1 MIEKT
6 QMSSLD
12 HLKPVQKD
20 FTFDLEGTLNS
31 IVSLTSYIPEDAFTA
46 AILGTQRSGHGAVI
60 SESGLIVT
68 IGYLVAEADQVWI
81 TTNSGSTVQGH
92 ALAYDYETGFG
103 LVQALGKLHTSTIKL
118 GDSNCFEKGNT
129 AILAAA
135 GGSRQAIKVEIAA
148 RAEFAG
154 YWEYLIGNAIYT
166 TPVMPNWGGA
176 ALIDNQGQLCGIG
189 SLYLN
194 QIETGENNK
203 EGNLIVP
210 TELLA
215 PILDELTLYGRTLKP
230 SRPWLGMFVSQID
243 RYFEVVGLYN
253 NGPAAQQGLF
263 TGDIILEV
271 SGITS
276 SDLPGFFKHLWS
288 LGTAGCDIPMLVKRD
303 NTNHNITVKS
313 VDRRDLWKGPRM
325 H

>member
-1 MIEKT
+1 MNEKT
-6 QMSSLD
+6 QMRSPE
-12 HLKPVQKD
+12 HLQPEQSEFD
-20 FTFDLEGTLNS
+20 FDLDETLNS

-46 AILGTQRSGHGAVI
+46 PILGTQRSGHGAVI

-103 LVQALGKLHTSTIKL
+103 LVQALGKLHASTIKL
-118 GDSNCFEKGNT
+118 GDSTTLKKGQT
-129 AILAAA
+129 GILAAA
-135 GGSRQAIKVEIAA
+135 GGGQQAIKAKIEA
-148 RAEFAG
+148 RAEFVG

-166 TPVMPNWGGA
+166 SPAIPNWGGA
-176 ALIDNQGQLCGIG
+176 ALIDNQGKLCGIG

-194 QIETGENNK
+194 QIDTEEDNK

-210 TELLA
+210 TELLS

-230 SRPWLGMFVSQID
+230 ARPWLGMFVSQLD
-243 RYFEVVGLYN
+243 GSFEIVGLYN
-253 NGPAAQQGLF
+253 KGPAAQQGLL

-271 SGITS
+271 SGVES
-276 SDLPGFFKHLWS
+276 SDLSGFFKHVWS
-288 LGTAGCDIPMLVKRD
+288 LGVAGCAIPLLVKR
-303 NTNHNITVKS
+303 NRLNQTITIKS
-313 VDRRDLWKGPRM
+313 VDRRALWKGPRL